1 MKRKSKILLNS
12 IWSPGGRPH
21 QRPLFFTTPLYSRFL
36 LKSNLLPLLNHVSI
50 TSFLFD
56 IFIVLFVPWNVFH
69 CKLSD
74 LLWPKNSYRICP
86 LWSDPWVKVIYF
98 TYLYLVV
105 LLTILQPN
113 KRWWKKTHISHKV
126 VYKSSSHYTKIEPGR
141 ENTREIRGSCY
152 TLFLLKN
159 VVLSTGSW
167 QIFEVEANLNH
178 TFPIMHQDPGYYTYL
193 SFLENTLNFSQGY
206 LVL

>member
-1 MKRKSKILLNS
+1 M
-12 IWSPGGRPH
+12 IWSLSKGH
-21 QRPLFFTTPLYSRFL
+21 IFY
-36 LKSNLLPLLNHVSI
+36 LPIPSS
-50 TSFLFD
+50 T
-56 IFIVLFVPWNVFH
+56 
-69 CKLSD
+69 
-74 LLWPKNSYRICP
+74 
-86 LWSDPWVKVIYF
+86 
-98 TYLYLVV
+98 TYL
-105 LLTILQPN
+105 LQPN

-159 VVLSTGSW
+159 VVLSTGSC

-193 SFLENTLNFSQGY
+193 FVISREHIELQSGLFSIVGRFLKLLQKNLQNLTIFLQAIKVECVFSIFI
-206 LVL
+206 LVIK